1 MTLTF
6 GVLGTI
12 IRENSGQASSQLIVS
27 SMVSSIDPNE
37 KYHLKKESMKS
48 ATWRLL
54 KCAADFPS
62 PDDTKGA
69 TCLLSLLRTH
79 KDPQAIVQHF
89 REKVVDIV
97 LRNQRR
103 RLMFALQDVVRNDPD
118 TRGDHAEVFKE
129 MMGMT
134 ANEFVAR
141 QSFDLARVLAGMFLY
156 TVSVGRNIQGRT
168 TVAELSLPSYWEELD
183 VGFMVIDSIGS
194 VLTNVADLHG
204 ATTYLS
210 SLREKYSKVH
220 TILPGGAVFDF
231 NDLFVCNDIEAPRYA
246 GKTTARI
253 HNATLPML
261 RNTSQRLI
269 ISALGGNGK
278 SMMFLHLLFDAID
291 HMSERNVLPIFVC
304 LRFYRPDCTSLTAFI
319 AEQVRERWPYFDQAL
334 LRAILKNNK
343 TVLLLDGLD
352 EMADEAYEKFKG
364 DIAHFIKVFPETQI
378 LISVRPYTEWISGIS
393 GFERARLCEFT
404 KAQALEL
411 VDRIDRFPDSGVQ
424 QTTFRERV
432 DKDLYVSKPELVSN
446 PLLLTAMLMVY
457 AQYGDVP
464 NRRHELFSK
473 IYVILSEQHDSLKDG
488 YRRTYATKLSRE
500 MLKTYL
506 AEFAYLAYI
515 KKDWLLT
522 YERCETIYGGLSIR
536 QGEESP
542 TTCADF
548 MTDVTKNLSIMEDDG
563 GMYHFHQHGFLEF
576 FCAYHLA
583 TRRARDMKKLRDYFE
598 NHRSRT
604 VGDYVFSMM
613 YEMNPTQVDES
624 LILPTLRGAFRKPTV
639 VKEFIGGR
647 TGLTRQRA
655 AFLEGYW
662 AYVLNEYPEIEF
674 MSDPSDESAGTVI
687 NPQSAILE
695 FVLHDTQ
702 IPTDSKA
709 PDGTVNK
716 RSIFHRDFTDD
727 DFPDEDSIVHEYF
740 YLANGQVLG
749 DQHQADRIA
758 YLRGEGCDLEIIRRD
773 IRVNIAEVV
782 EYPSVYKETI
792 EYMEDDDFPLMR
804 EYAALKSHYGT
815 LASVGRLSARNLRD
829 AV

>member
-12 IRENSGQASSQLIVS
+12 IRENSDQAASQVIVS
-27 SMVSSIDPNE
+27 GMVSSIDPDE
-37 KYHLKKESMKS
+37 KYHLKNESMKS
-48 ATWRLL
+48 AAWRLL
-54 KCAADFPS
+54 KCTADFPS

-69 TCLLSLLRTH
+69 TCLLSLLRSRQEPH
-79 KDPQAIVQHF
+79 AIVQHF
-89 REKVVDIV
+89 RDNVAGLV

-118 TRGDHAEVFKE
+118 TCGDHAEVFKE

-134 ANEFVAR
+134 ASEFITR

-156 TVSVGRNIQGRT
+156 TVTIGHNTLGKST
-168 TVAELSLPSYWEELD
+168 SAELSLPSYWENLD
-183 VGFMVIDSIGS
+183 VGFMVIDSVGS
-194 VLTNVADLHG
+194 VLNHVSDLHG
-204 ATTYLS
+204 ATLYLN

-220 TILPGGAVFDF
+220 TILPGGAVFEF
-231 NDLFVCNDIEAPRYA
+231 EDLFVCNDIEAPRHA
-246 GKTTARI
+246 GKTVSRI
-253 HNATLPML
+253 KDATLPML
-261 RNTSQRLI
+261 IQAAQRLI

-278 SMMFLHLLFDAID
+278 SMMFLHLLFDAIN
-291 HMSERNVLPIFVC
+291 HMNERNTLPIFVC

-319 AEQVRERWPYFDQAL
+319 AEQVRERWPIFDQAL
-334 LRAILKNNK
+334 LRAILKSNK
-343 TVLLLDGLD
+343 AVLLLDGLD
-352 EMADEAYEKFKG
+352 EMTDEAYDKFKG
-364 DIAHFIKVFPETQI
+364 DLAHFIKVFPDVQM

-393 GFERARLCEFT
+393 NFERARLCELT
-404 KAQALEL
+404 KAQALDL
-411 VDRIDRFPDSGVQ
+411 IDRIDYFPDSSVQ

-488 YRRTYATKLSRE
+488 YRRTYATRLSRE

-522 YERCETIYGGLSIR
+522 YERCETIYDGLSIR
-536 QGEESP
+536 QGEEFP
-542 TTCADF
+542 TNCADF

-563 GMYHFHQHGFLEF
+563 GMYHFHQYGFLEF

-598 NHRSRT
+598 NHRART

-613 YEMNPTQVDES
+613 YEINPTQVDES
-624 LILPTLRGAFRKPTV
+624 LILPTLRRSFRKPAA
-639 VKEFIGGR
+639 VKEFIGAR
-647 TGLTRQRA
+647 KDLTKQRA
-655 AFLEGYW
+655 SFLEGYW
-662 AYVLNEYPEIEF
+662 AYVLNEYPSIEF
-674 MSDPSDESAGTVI
+674 MSSLTDEGNGAVI

-695 FVLHDTQ
+695 FVLHNTQ
-702 IPTDSKA
+702 MATGGRAS
-709 PDGTVNK
+709 DGSANR
-716 RSIFHRDFTDD
+716 RSIFHPDFVDD
-727 DFPDEDSIVHEYF
+727 DFPDEPSIVHEY
-740 YLANGQVLG
+740 YYIANGKILG
-749 DQHQADRIA
+749 DRHQAELLS
-758 YLRGEGCDLEIIRRD
+758 YLREEGCDMDVVRRD
-773 IRVNIAEVV
+773 IRITTADVV
-782 EYPSVYKETI
+782 EYPPVYKETI
-792 EYMEDDDFPLMR
+792 EYMEDDSFPLMK
-804 EYAALKSHYGT
+804 EYIALRNHFDMLS
-815 LASVGRLSARNLRD
+815 SVGRLSSRNLRN

>member
-12 IRENSGQASSQLIVS
+12 IRENSDQASSQLIVS
-27 SMVSSIDPNE
+27 GMVSSVDPNE
-37 KYHLKKESMKS
+37 KYHLKTESMKS
-48 ATWRLL
+48 AAWRLL
-54 KCAADFPS
+54 KCVADFPS

-69 TCLLSLLRTH
+69 TCLLSLLRSH

-89 REKVVDIV
+89 RDNVAGLV

-103 RLMFALQDVVRNDPD
+103 RLMFALQDVVRKDED
-118 TRGDHAEVFKE
+118 TRGAHAELFKE

-134 ANEFVAR
+134 ANEFVTR
-141 QSFDLARVLAGMFLY
+141 QSFDLALVLAGMFLY
-156 TVSVGRNIQGRT
+156 TVSVGHNTRGKST
-168 TVAELSLPSYWEELD
+168 AAELSLPSYWEELD
-183 VGFMVIDSIGS
+183 VGFMVVDSIGS
-194 VLTNVADLHG
+194 VLTNVSDLHG
-204 ATTYLS
+204 ASIYLNY
-210 SLREKYSKVH
+210 LREKYSKVH

-291 HMSERNVLPIFVC
+291 HMSERNTLPIFVC

-343 TVLLLDGLD
+343 AVLLLDGLD
-352 EMADEAYEKFKG
+352 EMSDEAYEKFKG
-364 DIAHFIKVFPETQI
+364 DLAHFIKVFPDTQT

-424 QTTFRERV
+424 HTTFRERV
-432 DKDLYVSKPELVSN
+432 DKDLYISKPELVSN

-563 GMYHFHQHGFLEF
+563 GMYHFHQQGFLEF

-624 LILPTLRGAFRKPTV
+624 LILPTLRGAFRKPAV
-639 VKEFIGGR
+639 VKEFIQGR
-647 TGLTRQRA
+647 SGLTKQRA

-674 MSDPSDESAGTVI
+674 MSDLSDDGAGVVI

-709 PDGTVNK
+709 PDGSVNK
-716 RSIFHRDFTDD
+716 RSIFHRDFSDD
-727 DFPDEDSIVHEYF
+727 DFPDESSIVHEYYYF
-740 YLANGQVLG
+740 ANGQVLG
-749 DQHQADRIA
+749 DQHQAERLA
-758 YLRGEGCDLEIIRRD
+758 YLREEGCDMEIIRRD
-773 IRVNIAEVV
+773 IRVNTAEVV

-792 EYMEDDDFPLMR
+792 EYMEEDDFPLMR
-804 EYAALKSHYGT
+804 EYAALKSHFDT

>member
-12 IRENSGQASSQLIVS
+12 IRENSDQTASQHIVS
-27 SMVSSIDPNE
+27 GMVSSIDPSE
-37 KYHLKKESMKS
+37 KYHEKNDSMKS
-48 ATWRLL
+48 AAWRLL
-54 KCAADFPS
+54 KCVADFPS
-62 PDDTKGA
+62 PDDTNGA
-69 TCLLSLLRTH
+69 TCLLSLLRSH

-89 REKVVDIV
+89 RDNVAGLV

-103 RLMFALQDVVRNDPD
+103 RMMFALQDVVRNDPD
-118 TRGDHAEVFKE
+118 TRGEHAEAFKE

-134 ANEFVAR
+134 ANEFITR

-156 TVSVGRNIQGRT
+156 TVTIGHNTRGRST
-168 TVAELSLPSYWEELD
+168 ATELSLPSYWEELD
-183 VGFMVIDSIGS
+183 VGFMVVDSVGS
-194 VLTNVADLHG
+194 VLNHVSDLHG
-204 ATTYLS
+204 ASIYLN

-220 TILPGGAVFDF
+220 TILPGGAVFEF
-231 NDLFVCNDIEAPRYA
+231 NNLFVCNDIEAPRYA

-253 HNATLPML
+253 HNATLPIL
-261 RNTSQRLI
+261 RNTAQRLI

-291 HMSERNVLPIFVC
+291 HMNERNVLPIFVC

-334 LRAILKNNK
+334 LRAILKNDK
-343 TVLLLDGLD
+343 AVLLLDGLD
-352 EMADEAYEKFKG
+352 EMSDAAYEKFKG
-364 DIAHFIKVFPETQI
+364 DLAHFIKVFPDAQI

-432 DKDLYVSKPELVSN
+432 DKDLYISKPELVSN

-536 QGEESP
+536 QSEESP

-563 GMYHFHQHGFLEF
+563 GMYHFHQQGFLEF

-613 YEMNPTQVDES
+613 YEMNPSQVDES
-624 LILPTLRGAFRKPTV
+624 LILPTLRGAFKKPAA
-639 VKEFIGGR
+639 VKEFIGER
-647 TGLTRQRA
+647 KGLTKQRA

-662 AYVLNEYPEIEF
+662 AYVLNEYPAIEF
-674 MSDPSDESAGTVI
+674 MSSLSDECAGVVI

-695 FVLHDTQ
+695 FILHDTQ
-702 IPTDSKA
+702 IPTESKA
-709 PDGTVNK
+709 ADGTVNK
-716 RSIFHRDFTDD
+716 HSIFHRDFTDE
-727 DFPDEDSIVHEYF
+727 DFPDEAGIVREYF

-749 DQHQADRIA
+749 DQHQADRLA
-758 YLRGEGCDLEIIRRD
+758 YLREEGCDMDIIRRD
-773 IRVNIAEVV
+773 ICVNTADVI

-804 EYAALKSHYGT
+804 EYTALKSHFDT
-815 LASVGRLSARNLRD
+815 LASVGRLSARNLRN